1 MYPVG
6 WQNTCAWLRKIA
18 EFVKDEAKGEAVIC
32 QEEERLKEYVKT
44 ILPVTQNK
52 KAVLGIGRGPR
63 WYNPAETLNT
73 MRRMQMEISAVIL
86 YDKLTDEEKDTVI
99 DAVEDWKKTAQL
111 PDVPLIADGNYTDC
125 LKQADVLLTTDELPG
140 NPVKQFFIPM
150 VPLAGTDGEF
160 IVMRTIY
167 RLLCRY
173 GNKGGIAYA

>member
-1 MYPVG
+1 M
-6 WQNTCAWLRKIA
+6 
-18 EFVKDEAKGEAVIC
+18 KDEAKGEDVVR

-73 MRRMQMEISAVIL
+73 MQRMQMELSAVIL
-86 YDKLTDEEKDTVI
+86 YDKLIDEERNAVI
-99 DAVEDWKKTAQL
+99 AAVEDWKKSAKL
-111 PDVPLIADGNYTDC
+111 PDIPLIADGNYTDC
-125 LKQADVLLTTDELPG
+125 LEQADVLLTTDELPG

-150 VPLAGTDGEF
+150 VPLAGTDGEL

>member
-1 MYPVG
+1 M
-6 WQNTCAWLRKIA
+6 K
-18 EFVKDEAKGEAVIC
+18 EDAKGEAVIL
-32 QEEERLKEYVKT
+32 QEEERLKDYVKS

-73 MRRMQMEISAVIL
+73 IQRMQMKISTVIL
-86 YDKLTDEEKDTVI
+86 YDKLMADEKDAVI
-99 DAVEDWKKTAQL
+99 GALEEWKKVTQT
-111 PDVPLIADGNYTDC
+111 PDIPIITDGDYKGC
-125 LKQADVLLTTDELPG
+125 LEETDVLLTTDELPG

-150 VPLAGTDGEF
+150 VPLAGTDGEL
-160 IVMRTIY
+160 ILMRTVY